1 MVSAPWARGSEI
13 LREPRD
19 SAASRGP
26 EAQAGKPLADGLAG
40 GAANGTFVAQTQ
52 EISESAERY
61 AQAAFELARDQK
73 ALPALET
80 DFAKFL
86 EAWQESSDLRTA
98 AESPLIDPE
107 EKARALVAVAAKL
120 GLSDLGAKVIGVA
133 AQNRRAGELPMI
145 IAAFR
150 AKQAQERGARQAE
163 IISAAPLSDA
173 QRDSILAAL
182 KKSLGAEIEA
192 ETSVDERLI
201 GGFVVRVGSRQFD
214 ASLRAK
220 LDSLKLALK
229 TA

>member
-1 MVSAPWARGSEI
+1 M
-13 LREPRD
+13 
-19 SAASRGP
+19 
-26 EAQAGKPLADGLAG
+26 
-40 GAANGTFVAQTQ
+40 AQTH

-73 ALPALET
+73 ALPALES
-80 DFAKFL
+80 DFTKFSD
-86 EAWQESSDLRTA
+86 AWIESADLRAA

-107 EKARALVAVAAKL
+107 EKARALVAVARKL
-120 GLSDLGAKVIGVA
+120 GLSELGAKVIGVA
-133 AQNRRAGELPMI
+133 AQNRRAGELPAI

-150 AKQAQERGARQAE
+150 AKQARERGARQAE

-192 ETSVDERLI
+192 ETRVDERLV
-201 GGFVVRVGSRQFD
+201 GGFIVRVGSRQFD